1 MPKSYHNKYTH
12 LELYKAFVLMV
23 RSFVIVSSNRI
34 SKIIDLK
41 FSERLMLAVTEVNG
55 CEACSWAHARIALSE
70 GFSQEEIQG
79 FLSGSDQYII
89 PEESV
94 AILFGQQYADQ
105 RGKVTKASY
114 EKLLATYGKKKS
126 RNIVATI
133 QMMMFANMSGLP
145 LSAFYRRLK
154 KEPYTNSSLFYE
166 LSMMVVPVFY
176 IPFALLQA
184 IIESILFLPKI
195 RFIEE

>member
-1 MPKSYHNKYTH
+1 MSRSYHNKYSH
-12 LELYKAFVLMV
+12 FELYNAFVLMI
-23 RSFVIVSSNRI
+23 RSFVIVSSNRV
-34 SKIIDLK
+34 SKIIDRK

-70 GFSQEEIQG
+70 GFSEEEIQC

-114 EKLLATYGKKKS
+114 EKLLETYGKKKS
-126 RNIVATI
+126 KKIVATI

-154 KEPYTNSSLFYE
+154 KEPYANSSLLYE
-166 LSMMVVPVFY
+166 LTMIVTPVFY
-176 IPFALLQA
+176 FPFALVHAL
-184 IIESILFLPKI
+184 IGSILWLPKI
-195 RFIEE
+195 SYIKD